1 MDYWYPENWL
11 VEEFVNDIGLKVKD
25 TIKESRDVLLVRR
38 IQDMI
43 ACNVHVVEL
52 ILEVKEKV
60 NEKKCPLLQ
69 EAIKDEIKE
78 QGHTRSNV

>member
-1 MDYWYPENWL
+1 MDFRYRKNWL
-11 VEEFVNDIGLKVKD
+11 AGEFVNDTGLKVKG
-25 TIKESRDVLLVRR
+25 TVKESRDVLLVRR
-38 IQDMI
+38 IWDMM

-52 ILEVKEKV
+52 ILDVKEKV

-78 QGHTRSNV
+78 QGHT